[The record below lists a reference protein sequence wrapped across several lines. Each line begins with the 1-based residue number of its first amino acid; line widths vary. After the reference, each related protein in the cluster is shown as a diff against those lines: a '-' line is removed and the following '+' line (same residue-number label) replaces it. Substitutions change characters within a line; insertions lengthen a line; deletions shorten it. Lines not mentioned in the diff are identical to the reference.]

1 MFFYK
6 VIDMDGY
13 MDLYT
18 LQSQIRESLEASF
31 PESVWVMAEVASVS
45 VKANGHCYLE
55 LSQSGP
61 QGITAKCRA
70 VIWRSRYL
78 LLSRMFAAATG
89 APLSAGMKVLAHAR
103 VSYHE
108 IYGMSLSID
117 DINPD
122 FTIGERERQ
131 RRETVE
137 RLRAEGLLDLQKEL
151 CLPAVP
157 YRLAVISAENAAGY
171 GDFRRH
177 LLENEY
183 GFAYMT
189 DLFPAQMQGAAAPE
203 SIIAALEAAAGTL
216 PRYDAVLIIR
226 GGGSELDLA
235 CFDDYSL
242 AAAIARCP
250 LPVFTAIGHD
260 RDSHVADMVAN
271 TSVKTPTALADLFV
285 DGTAAEDARISMF
298 GTRISLAFG
307 NRAGAMESGLESM
320 RMRIRHSALMRVEK
334 AESALAMLETKVAA
348 TDPRNVL
355 KRGFSLVLDP
365 SGVRMNSAAGRR
377 AGDGISV
384 IMPDGRLDCRVEE
397 VRTVEK

>member
-1 MFFYK
+1 
-6 VIDMDGY
+6 MDGY
-13 MDLYT
+13 MDLYV
-18 LQSQIRESLEASF
+18 LQERIRESLEASF
-31 PESVWVMAEVASVS
+31 PDSVWVMAEVASVS

-55 LSQSGP
+55 LSRSGP

-70 VIWRSRYL
+70 VIWRSRYQL
-78 LLSRMFAAATG
+78 LNRMFAAATG
-89 APLSAGMKVLAHAR
+89 SPLSAGMNVLAHAK

-108 IYGMSLSID
+108 IYGMSLNID

-122 FTIGERERQ
+122 FTLGERERL

-151 CLPAVP
+151 ALPVVP
-157 YRLAVISAENAAGY
+157 YRLAVVSAENAAGY

-183 GFAYMT
+183 GFAYMV
-189 DLFPAQMQGAAAPE
+189 DLFPAQMQGAGAPE
-203 SIIAALEAAAGTL
+203 SVADALQAVAGSL
-216 PRYDAVLIIR
+216 PRHDAVLIIR

-271 TSVKTPTALADLFV
+271 TSVKTPTALADLFL
-285 DGTAAEDARISMF
+285 DGTAAEDARISSY
-298 GTRISLAFG
+298 GTRISLAFS

-320 RMRIRHSALMRVEK
+320 NLRIRHSALMRVER
-334 AESALAMLETKVAA
+334 AESALGMLETKLSA

-355 KRGFSLVLDP
+355 KRGFSLVLDS
-365 SGVRMNSAAGRR
+365 SGVRMTSAAGRR

-384 IMPDGRLDCRVEE
+384 LMPDGRLDCRVED
-397 VRTVEK
+397 VRTIEK